1 MTDRI
6 LKADLDHM
14 AEYLDEV
21 TNHSQG
27 FRVLKVTGDEFT
39 DDSQG
44 FRIHKATKG
53 WKLVRDGGWYMSPV
67 LPKRGLYQ
75 WLSAYI
81 AGIEDGQKLLTA
93 K

>member
-6 LKADLDHM
+6 LKADIDHM
-14 AEYLDEV
+14 VPSLWTILQVVEHLNNI

-27 FRVLKVTGDEFT
+27 FC
-39 DDSQG
+39 
-44 FRIHKATKG
+44 IHKATRG
-53 WKLVRDGGWYMSPV
+53 YRLVRDGGWYMSPV
-67 LPKRGLYQ
+67 LPKRGLYE
-75 WLSAYI
+75 WIWAYT

>member
-6 LKADLDHM
+6 LKADLD
-14 AEYLDEV
+14 AIAAYLDGI
-21 TNHSQG
+21 THH
-27 FRVLKVTGDEFT
+27 
-39 DDSQG
+39 SQG

-75 WLSAYI
+75 WLLAYI
-81 AGIEDGQKLLTA
+81 AGIEDGQKILTA
-93 K
+93 KREG